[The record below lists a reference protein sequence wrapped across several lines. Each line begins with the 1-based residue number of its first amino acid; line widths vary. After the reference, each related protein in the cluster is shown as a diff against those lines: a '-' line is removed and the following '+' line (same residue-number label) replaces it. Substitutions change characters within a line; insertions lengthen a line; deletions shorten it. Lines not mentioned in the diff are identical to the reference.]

1 MALSARRVRIS
12 PRGAHDGADSISERG
27 ERLQAAHQDVEQ
39 ALARGLFSHVAV
51 AAGEN
56 NVVDLLDMGAQNRER
71 RSEFGTEL
79 KLDAGSAGDWPAR
92 PVRTNDRRA
101 ATSAHR
107 SPYRGR

>member
-1 MALSARRVRIS
+1 
-12 PRGAHDGADSISERG
+12 
-27 ERLQAAHQDVEQ
+27 
-39 ALARGLFSHVAV
+39 
-51 AAGEN
+51 
-56 NVVDLLDMGAQNRER
+56 VVDLLDMGAQNRER